1 MNADL
6 TQALMKEIGT
16 LNKKAK
22 PRKKKN
28 PSEFYPTPEWVTTAF
43 LQSGR
48 LPLGASYLQQWL
60 EPCAGDGAIIS
71 ATNRYFASQKMTAPT
86 WTGVELRADLAKTAA
101 ARCPTAEITCGDA
114 LATPLATYDCVLT
127 NPPFSLA
134 EELYHR
140 LRPLTRYLV
149 FLLRVGWLES
159 TCRQDL
165 LASDL
170 PDVGIISPRPSF
182 TQGGNDNATYG
193 WLVWGPERQTTSRF
207 WICKLKPPERQIAL
221 L

>member
-6 TQALMKEIGT
+6 TQAIMQEIGT

-28 PSEFYPTPEWVTTAF
+28 PSEFYPTPEWVVTAF

-48 LPLGASYLQQWL
+48 LPLGASFMQRWL
-60 EPCAGDGAIIS
+60 EPCAGDGAIIA
-71 ATNRYFASQKMTAPT
+71 ATNRYHGSLGMIAPT
-86 WTGVELRADLAKTAA
+86 WTGVELRADLAKLAA
-101 ARCPTAEITCGDA
+101 ARCPGAQITCGDA

-127 NPPFSLA
+127 NTPFSLA
-134 EELYHR
+134 EEFYHR

-149 FLLRVGWLES
+149 LLLRVGWLES
-159 TCRQDL
+159 TCRQEL
-165 LASDL
+165 LANDL
-170 PDVGIISPRPSF
+170 PDVGLVSPRPSF
-182 TQGGNDNATYG
+182 SSGGNDLATYA
-193 WLVWGPERQTTSRF
+193 WLVWGPERQAISRF
-207 WICKLKPPERQIAL
+207 WICKLKPPVRQMPL